1 MKSESVSCSVYLT
14 LCDPMGCSPPGDGPP
29 LSMGITRQEH
39 WSGLPFPSPGDLP
52 NPGMEPG
59 SPVIA
64 GRVFN
69 TEPPGKYTD
78 RPDLFPKDV
87 VETACLVK
95 RKVTGKRSFA
105 PNAYVTKILLNL
117 ASVLEIA

>member
-1 MKSESVSCSVYLT
+1 MILWAVAHQA
-14 LCDPMGCSPPGDGPP
+14 P
-29 LSMGITRQEH
+29 LSMGISRQEY
-39 WSGLPFPSPGDLP
+39 WSALPFSSPRDLP

-59 SPVIA
+59 SPVLA
-64 GRVFN
+64 GGVFT

-87 VETACLVK
+87 LETACLVK
-95 RKVTGKRSFA
+95 RKVIGKRSFA
-105 PNAYVTKILLNL
+105 PNAYVTKILLNP

>member
-1 MKSESVSCSVYLT
+1 MLSPEVVARQAP
-14 LCDPMGCSPPGDGPP
+14 LCME
-29 LSMGITRQEH
+29 LSRQEH
-39 WSGLPFPSPGDLP
+39 WSELPFPSPGDLP

-59 SPVIA
+59 SPVLA
-64 GRVFN
+64 GGVFT

-78 RPDLFPKDV
+78 RSDLFPKDV

-95 RKVTGKRSFA
+95 RKVIGKRSFA
-105 PNAYVTKILLNL
+105 PNAYVTKILLNP